1 MNIYAEGRAETEGG
15 GQESEKTNG
24 TDWFPAAAWRQLP
37 GFRGG
42 PGFVTG
48 GRKRSRPLITQLKW
62 TGNHGS
68 PVDVGLDDGHQ
79 TRRQRYY
86 YRPTINATTGVIERR
101 RGEIL
106 VVRGIRV
113 KRNRSIYRSLEEE
126 RNLFLSLFFQ
136 RLYFSHMKIFHTR
149 RIIWD
154 AFNCFEVIF
163 VIRYIISLL
172 GRKYW

>member
-86 YRPTINATTGVIERR
+86 YRPTINATTGVTVIERR
-101 RGEIL
+101 GGEIL

-136 RLYFSHMKIFHTR
+136 RLYFS
-149 RIIWD
+149 
-154 AFNCFEVIF
+154 
-163 VIRYIISLL
+163 
-172 GRKYW
+172 RKYFIQDELFGTRLIASK

>member
-86 YRPTINATTGVIERR
+86 YRPTINATTGVTVIERR
-101 RGEIL
+101 GGEIH
-106 VVRGIRV
+106 GIRV

-136 RLYFSHMKIFHTR
+136 RLYFS
-149 RIIWD
+149 
-154 AFNCFEVIF
+154 
-163 VIRYIISLL
+163 
-172 GRKYW
+172 RKYFIQDELFGTRLIASK

>member
-86 YRPTINATTGVIERR
+86 YRPTINATTGVTVIERR
-101 RGEIL
+101 GGEIL

-136 RLYFSHMKIFHTR
+136 RLYFS
-149 RIIWD
+149 
-154 AFNCFEVIF
+154 
-163 VIRYIISLL
+163 
-172 GRKYW
+172 RKYFIQDELFRTRLIASK

>member
-86 YRPTINATTGVIERR
+86 YRPTINATTGVTVIERR
-101 RGEIL
+101 GGEI
-106 VVRGIRV
+106 RGIRV

-172 GRKYW
+172 GKKYW